1 MKRLKAGPELK
12 MPDFK
17 NMKIPQPLA
26 DLYWDLRDRHLLP
39 VVGLVL
45 IGIVAV
51 PFLLGGSKEEA
62 AAPVVP
68 SSGVPSP
75 EPIAGASGSRL
86 TVVQAEPGLRDYKK
100 RLKDDSPTNP
110 FKQRYTGP
118 MLAGTKLGNGE
129 GGGGGSGS
137 TTATS
142 TVTTT
147 TEGGSTGGEGGS
159 GGGEGG
165 TPSAPATQPTLP
177 GGGQAPNPG
186 ELVEYAWAID
196 VQVTHTSTKK
206 DGGKETSGPTMRKRV
221 LPYAGLPSDKNP
233 VVVYM
238 GPNPRTHLPM
248 LLVSDGVTSIFGE
261 STCLSGDET
270 CQLLEP
276 ELGLPVTFS
285 YGPDHDRYKL
295 NVTKIYRT
303 VISRS
308 QTQRDMRQS
317 FSK

>member
-1 MKRLKAGPELK
+1 MMKKGPELK

-17 NMKIPQPLA
+17 NLKVPQPLV

-45 IGIVAV
+45 VGIVAV
-51 PFLLGGSKEEA
+51 PFLLGGSKEEP

-68 SSGVPSP
+68 SGGAPSP
-75 EPIAGASGSRL
+75 EPIAGASGARL
-86 TVVQAEPGLRDYKK
+86 TVVQSEPGLRDYKK
-100 RLKDDSPTNP
+100 RLKDDKPTNP

-129 GGGGGSGS
+129 GGGGGS
-137 TTATS
+137 TTSTS

-147 TEGGSTGGEGGS
+147 TGGGEGGS

-165 TPSAPATQPTLP
+165 TSGGEGGAPSSPASPPTLP

-186 ELVEYAWAID
+186 ELVAYAWAID
-196 VQVTHTSTKK
+196 VQVTHISTKK
-206 DGGKETSGPTMRKRV
+206 GGGKESSGPTMRKRV
-221 LPYAGLPSDKNP
+221 LPYAGLPSDKVP

-238 GPNPRTHLPM
+238 GPNPRTYLPM
-248 LLVSDGVTSIFGE
+248 LLVSDGVSAIFGE
-261 STCLSGDET
+261 AKCLSGDET

-276 ELGLPVTFS
+276 ELGMPVTFS
-285 YGPDHDRYKL
+285 YGPDNDRYKL

-303 VISRS
+303 VISRT
-308 QTQRDMRQS
+308 QTDRQMRQS